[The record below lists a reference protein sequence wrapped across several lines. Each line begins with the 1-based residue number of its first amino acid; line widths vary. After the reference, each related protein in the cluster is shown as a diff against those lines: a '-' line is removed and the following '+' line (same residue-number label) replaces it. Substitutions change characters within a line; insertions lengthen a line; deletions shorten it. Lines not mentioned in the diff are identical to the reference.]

1 MFSLRAHSLSMH
13 DLRARLGVE
22 YPIVQAGFAG
32 GAADATLASAV
43 SGAGALGTIGL
54 LPAPRLRAEIARARG
69 LAPGRPIAV
78 GLLLPFTR
86 RAHVDVCVEQRPAA
100 AILFFGFA
108 PAVVARLRAAGVYVM
123 HQVGTAAEARRALG
137 DGAEAIIVQGR
148 QAGGH
153 LLGVAP
159 ALHALR
165 SVRDATD
172 GAPLLLAGGV
182 AGSEDVRDALNA
194 GAAGVVCGS
203 RFLLTHESHAHPGY
217 KTRILGAPRT
227 VETTLFGF
235 GWPDRHR
242 VVPNAATERWC
253 RTSPA
258 GPWGTRVL
266 NGSSAALTRFL
277 PIGPSRTPRLQR
289 LAIPL
294 YTPASPGPEDDERM
308 LDVSALYAGECV
320 RTILDIVP
328 AAEVVRTLAAACPS

>member
-1 MFSLRAHSLSMH
+1 MH

-54 LPAPRLRAEIARARG
+54 VSASKLHTEIKRARE
-69 LAPGRPIAV
+69 LAPGRPVAV

-86 RAHVDVCVEQRPAA
+86 RAHIDVCVEQRPAA

-108 PAVVARLRAAGVYVM
+108 PAIVARLRAARVFVM
-123 HQVGTAAEARRALG
+123 HQVGTAAEARRALA

-159 ALHALR
+159 ALEALR
-165 SVRDATD
+165 SVLDVAD
-172 GAPLLLAGGV
+172 GAPVLLAGGV
-182 AGSEDVRDALNA
+182 AHPADVRDALTA

-217 KTRILGAPRT
+217 KARVLGAPRT

-253 RTSPA
+253 RASLA

-266 NGSSAALTRFL
+266 NSGSAAITRLL
-277 PIGPSRTPRLQR
+277 PIGHSRAPRLQR

-294 YTPASPGPEDDERM
+294 YTPASPGPEDDERL

-320 RTILDIVP
+320 RGIHAIAP
-328 AAEVVRTLAAACPS
+328 AAEVVRTLGAAWPG